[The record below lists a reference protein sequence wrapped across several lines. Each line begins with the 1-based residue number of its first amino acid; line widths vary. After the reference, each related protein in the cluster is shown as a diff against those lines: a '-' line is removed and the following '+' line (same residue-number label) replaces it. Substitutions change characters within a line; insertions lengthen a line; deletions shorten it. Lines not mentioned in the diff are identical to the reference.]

1 MGQENCCGAKA
12 RETEHTR
19 DFKAKMNK
27 EVLDQITSGRN
38 SPRPLAGQRQELN
51 SQFDIDAEMEIS
63 DGISDNDRSS
73 IPRNYL
79 DKVSI
84 NPNQSSPTKL
94 KKMVSI
100 INKEEYKQNKKR
112 IDEIWEKYDVSKNG
126 VLEKTEAFVFLRDMF
141 RDLFGTEST
150 DEDLESTFKMVDSNN
165 NGVIEKQELHTVIS
179 SLMDGE
185 CGVTIDPPKLS

>member
-1 MGQENCCGAKA
+1 
-12 RETEHTR
+12 
-19 DFKAKMNK
+19 
-27 EVLDQITSGRN
+27 
-38 SPRPLAGQRQELN
+38 
-51 SQFDIDAEMEIS
+51 MEIS

-100 INKEEYKQNKKR
+100 INKEALFPRKVYEYKENKKR

-165 NGVIEKQELHTVIS
+165 NGVIEK
-179 SLMDGE
+179 
-185 CGVTIDPPKLS
+185 